1 MVKVVVSLGAM
12 LAVATAG
19 TLTKYPQSVIT
30 NIDTTADPCQD
41 LYQYACGTWMKN
53 HSDFEGQV
61 DALSLL
67 DLEAQSVIEKI
78 LESNEPKI
86 GAYFKACVDTDTV
99 EKLGASPLSKSLA
112 LIRKAKTK
120 KDLLQVASHLAKHD
134 VSGFALIGVKG
145 DDKDATLNK
154 TTTIINFEKTLAR
167 FMLSTVESL
176 LAQASPQEYYPF
188 SLYDA
193 ATRFPFTIGPLLRA
207 YGLNSTSPQP
217 ITPNNRVVLYDLNYF
232 DKTEALLNKTSLE
245 DLKTVIEYRLLL
257 ASAPYLS
264 SDFEMA
270 HWTFFE
276 QKLKGMESPPNRVSK
291 CSADAAKQLND
302 LMGTYYLKQ
311 TWSSDLS
318 TKAME
323 IVNELTASV
332 KTGIQSRLARRMDSH
347 ERADEIKEPQLFNT
361 IDFDDDEYLENHWK
375 ISRVVNEENIGQLGK
390 PINKKV
396 WQGISAQDANA
407 NYVPSLNRIVVPA
420 AILQPPFFDPQA
432 DPAQNFGGVGMAIG
446 HELMHGYD
454 NTGRNY
460 DAVGNLAPWWSNSSN
475 AAFQSKAHCIV
486 EQYGNFTT
494 RSETTG
500 VVIGNV
506 DGHLTLGETI
516 GDNGGLKASFR
527 AYQEYMK
534 THESKHTKEMGEK
547 LFFLSFAQG
556 WCSRNSDAAL
566 QALLQDEYP
575 PNRFRVFGAL
585 QNNFDFS
592 RVFNCPADTFMNPA
606 KKCPLGIGM
615 SSRMQTL
622 RFMII

>member
-1 MVKVVVSLGAM
+1 M
-12 LAVATAG
+12 
-19 TLTKYPQSVIT
+19 
-30 NIDTTADPCQD
+30 
-41 LYQYACGTWMKN
+41 
-53 HSDFEGQV
+53 F
-61 DALSLL
+61 
-67 DLEAQSVIEKI
+67 
-78 LESNEPKI
+78 
-86 GAYFKACVDTDTV
+86 
-99 EKLGASPLSKSLA
+99 SP
-112 LIRKAKTK
+112 
-120 KDLLQVASHLAKHD
+120 
-134 VSGFALIGVKG
+134 
-145 DDKDATLNK
+145 
-154 TTTIINFEKTLAR
+154 
-167 FMLSTVESL
+167 VESL

-193 ATRFPFTIGPLLRA
+193 ATRFPFTIGPLLPA

-245 DLKTVIEYRLLL
+245 DLKTVIELGFKADWLDEWTRTNALTKLSKI
-257 ASAPYLS
+257 ASQIGGP
-264 SDFEMA
+264 E
-270 HWTFFE
+270 
-276 QKLKGMESPPNRVSK
+276 
-291 CSADAAKQLND
+291 
-302 LMGTYYLKQ
+302 
-311 TWSSDLS
+311 
-318 TKAME
+318 
-323 IVNELTASV
+323 
-332 KTGIQSRLARRMDSH
+332 
-347 ERADEIKEPQLFNT
+347 EPQLFNT

-420 AILQPPFFDPQA
+420 AILQPPFFDLQA
-432 DPAQNFGGVGMAIG
+432 DPAQNFGGVGMVIG
-446 HELMHGYD
+446 HELISARQYNGPCFE
-454 NTGRNY
+454 T
-460 DAVGNLAPWWSNSSN
+460 LP
-475 AAFQSKAHCIV
+475 FQSKAHCIV

-506 DGHLTLGETI
+506 DRHLTLGETI
-516 GDNGGLKASFR
+516 GDNGGLKASFL

-534 THESKHTKEMGEK
+534 THESKHTKETGEK

-566 QALLQDEYP
+566 QALLQDEHP

>member
-86 GAYFKACVDTDTV
+86 GAYFKACMDTDTV
-99 EKLGASPLSKSLA
+99 EKLGVSPLSKSLA

-120 KDLLQVASHLAKHD
+120 KDLLQVAFHLAKHD
-134 VSGFALIGVKG
+134 VSDKLLLTTKDNYLDGKAWSRIE
-145 DDKDATLNK
+145 DDYKNYI
-154 TTTIINFEKTLAR
+154 TTTFKLVGRSKNEASNTAATIINFEKTLAR
-167 FMLSTVESL
+167 FMFSPVESL

-193 ATRFPFTIGPLLRA
+193 ATRFPFTIGPLLPA

-245 DLKTVIEYRLLL
+245 DLKTVIELGFKADWLDEWTRTNALTKLSKI
-257 ASAPYLS
+257 ASQIGGP
-264 SDFEMA
+264 E
-270 HWTFFE
+270 
-276 QKLKGMESPPNRVSK
+276 
-291 CSADAAKQLND
+291 
-302 LMGTYYLKQ
+302 
-311 TWSSDLS
+311 
-318 TKAME
+318 
-323 IVNELTASV
+323 
-332 KTGIQSRLARRMDSH
+332 
-347 ERADEIKEPQLFNT
+347 EPQLFNT

-420 AILQPPFFDPQA
+420 AILQPPFFDLQA
-432 DPAQNFGGVGMAIG
+432 DPAQNFGGVGMVIG
-446 HELMHGYD
+446 HELISARQYNGPCFE
-454 NTGRNY
+454 T
-460 DAVGNLAPWWSNSSN
+460 LP
-475 AAFQSKAHCIV
+475 FQSKAHCIV

-506 DGHLTLGETI
+506 DRHLTLGETI
-516 GDNGGLKASFR
+516 GDNGGLKASFL

-534 THESKHTKEMGEK
+534 THESKHTKETGEK

-566 QALLQDEYP
+566 QALLQDEHP

>member
-1 MVKVVVSLGAM
+1 M
-12 LAVATAG
+12 
-19 TLTKYPQSVIT
+19 
-30 NIDTTADPCQD
+30 
-41 LYQYACGTWMKN
+41 
-53 HSDFEGQV
+53 F
-61 DALSLL
+61 
-67 DLEAQSVIEKI
+67 
-78 LESNEPKI
+78 
-86 GAYFKACVDTDTV
+86 
-99 EKLGASPLSKSLA
+99 SP
-112 LIRKAKTK
+112 
-120 KDLLQVASHLAKHD
+120 
-134 VSGFALIGVKG
+134 
-145 DDKDATLNK
+145 
-154 TTTIINFEKTLAR
+154 
-167 FMLSTVESL
+167 VESL

-193 ATRFPFTIGPLLRA
+193 ATRFPFTIGPLLPA

-245 DLKTVIEYRLLL
+245 DLKTVIELGFKADWLDEWTRTNALTKLSKI
-257 ASAPYLS
+257 ASQIGGP
-264 SDFEMA
+264 E
-270 HWTFFE
+270 
-276 QKLKGMESPPNRVSK
+276 
-291 CSADAAKQLND
+291 
-302 LMGTYYLKQ
+302 
-311 TWSSDLS
+311 
-318 TKAME
+318 
-323 IVNELTASV
+323 
-332 KTGIQSRLARRMDSH
+332 
-347 ERADEIKEPQLFNT
+347 EPQLFNT

-420 AILQPPFFDPQA
+420 AILQPPFFDLQA
-432 DPAQNFGGVGMAIG
+432 DPAQNFGGV
-446 HELMHGYD
+446 
-454 NTGRNY
+454 
-460 DAVGNLAPWWSNSSN
+460 
-475 AAFQSKAHCIV
+475 AFQSKAHCIV

-506 DGHLTLGETI
+506 DRHLTLGETI
-516 GDNGGLKASFR
+516 GDNGGLKASFL

-534 THESKHTKEMGEK
+534 THESKHTKETGEK

-566 QALLQDEYP
+566 QALLQDEHP